1 MYGFYRPT
9 NSSQST
15 QLLHLQL
22 KRPKIW
28 VIGFAAVRFRVAG
41 GDLSSRAKALARFL
55 DTSTT
60 NELAGGIKYNQEERT
75 GAGHAFSLL
84 HDYLKM
90 AEGAYADVIAKLSK
104 AKY

>member
-1 MYGFYRPT
+1 MKASLPKVRKGLLDKTHVSYGANAMF
-9 NSSQST
+9 
-15 QLLHLQL
+15 
-22 KRPKIW
+22 
-28 VIGFAAVRFRVAG
+28 
-41 GDLSSRAKALARFL
+41 GDLMNRAKALARFL

-75 GAGHAFSLL
+75 GAGHTFSLL

-90 AEGAYADVIAKLSK
+90 AEGAYADEIAKLSK

>member
-1 MYGFYRPT
+1 MKTSLP
-9 NSSQST
+9 
-15 QLLHLQL
+15 
-22 KRPKIW
+22 
-28 VIGFAAVRFRVAG
+28 AVRQESLNQTHVSYEANAMF
-41 GDLSSRAKALARFL
+41 GDLMNKAKSLSRFL

>member
-1 MYGFYRPT
+1 MKTSLP
-9 NSSQST
+9 
-15 QLLHLQL
+15 
-22 KRPKIW
+22 
-28 VIGFAAVRFRVAG
+28 AVRQESLNQTHVSYEANAMF
-41 GDLSSRAKALARFL
+41 GDLMNWAKALARFL
-55 DTSTT
+55 DISTT
-60 NELAGGIKYNQEERT
+60 TKLAGGIKYNQEERT

>member
-1 MYGFYRPT
+1 MKTSLP
-9 NSSQST
+9 
-15 QLLHLQL
+15 
-22 KRPKIW
+22 
-28 VIGFAAVRFRVAG
+28 AVRQESLNQTHVSYEANAMF
-41 GDLSSRAKALARFL
+41 GDLMNRAKALARFL

-60 NELAGGIKYNQEERT
+60 NELAAGIKYNQKERT
-75 GAGHAFSLL
+75 GAGHAFSLW